1 MERAGKMF
9 VFRFYASVNSLKDR
23 KMFGLTGF
31 CLFSLWMI
39 YYKQGNGE
47 NMKRNRLM
55 TAILTTSLILS
66 GCAASEKNKDK
77 KPNEKV
83 SQSERSKSKS
93 KKEEKLKEVKK
104 ATEEESQEQETQ
116 ASQVQETP
124 VATGIS
130 SMFIDDELFAF
141 ADETVNTFYA
151 ERMSYI
157 CGTQFS
163 VGESSYRNDD
173 GYYVAVSDPRIQTY
187 DDIEN
192 VYYQKFSRRYPI
204 CYDKPYNLSPLTK
217 LPFIVVDGQ
226 LYEAYSAICINGIG
240 CKYTVGEII
249 KKTDDEFWVRLNNYC
264 ELDNSTNQTD
274 IICSFVWEDG
284 GCKYG
289 DFNNPEFYKVG

>member
-1 MERAGKMF
+1 
-9 VFRFYASVNSLKDR
+9 
-23 KMFGLTGF
+23 
-31 CLFSLWMI
+31 
-39 YYKQGNGE
+39 
-47 NMKRNRLM
+47 MKRNRIIVAVIVTILM
-55 TAILTTSLILS
+55 VT
-66 GCAASEKNKDK
+66 GCAVSNNDTKKKTDEKFSVK
-77 KPNEKV
+77 K
-83 SQSERSKSKS
+83 QDKSKS
-93 KKEEKLKEVKK
+93 KKKETKKK
-104 ATEEESQEQETQ
+104 AEETKEAKEEASQEQDTQ
-116 ASQVQETP
+116 ASQVEETP

-130 SMFIDDELFAF
+130 SMFTDDELFAF

-163 VGESSYRNDD
+163 VGEGSYRNDD

-274 IICSFVWEDG
+274 ITCSFVWEDG
-284 GCKYG
+284 GWKYG

>member
-1 MERAGKMF
+1 
-9 VFRFYASVNSLKDR
+9 
-23 KMFGLTGF
+23 
-31 CLFSLWMI
+31 MI
-39 YYKQGNGE
+39 AV
-47 NMKRNRLM
+47 L
-55 TAILTTSLILS
+55 ITSLMLS

-77 KPNEKV
+77 KADEKV
-83 SQSERSKSKS
+83 SHKEQDKSES
-93 KKEEKLKEVKK
+93 KKKEVEKKAKEVKET
-104 ATEEESQEQETQ
+104 TEEASQEQEAQT
-116 ASQVQETP
+116 SQVQETP

-130 SMFIDDELFAF
+130 SMFTDELFAF

-157 CGTQFS
+157 CGTHFT
-163 VGESSYRNDD
+163 SSSNFENYIKNDD
-173 GYYVAVSDPRIQTY
+173 GIYYEVDDSQVQSY
-187 DDIEN
+187 NDIEN

-217 LPFIVVDGQ
+217 LPFIIVDGH

-274 IICSFVWEDG
+274 ITCSFVWEDG
-284 GCKYG
+284 GWKYG

>member
-1 MERAGKMF
+1 
-9 VFRFYASVNSLKDR
+9 
-23 KMFGLTGF
+23 
-31 CLFSLWMI
+31 
-39 YYKQGNGE
+39 
-47 NMKRNRLM
+47 MKRNRLM
-55 TAILTTSLILS
+55 TAVLITSLMLS
-66 GCAASEKNKDK
+66 GCVASKNDNDK
-77 KPNEKV
+77 KVDEKV
-83 SQSERSKSKS
+83 SHKERDKSKS
-93 KKEEKLKEVKK
+93 KKKEAEKKTKEAKETKEETPQK
-104 ATEEESQEQETQ
+104 QETQ
-116 ASQVQETP
+116 ASQVEETS

-130 SMFIDDELFAF
+130 SMFTDDELFAF
-141 ADETVNTFYA
+141 ADETVNTFYG

-163 VGESSYRNDD
+163 RGVGLYRNDD
-173 GYYVAVSDPRIQTY
+173 GLYTVVSDQRIQTY

-274 IICSFVWEDG
+274 ITCSFVWEDG
-284 GCKYG
+284 GWKYG

>member
-1 MERAGKMF
+1 
-9 VFRFYASVNSLKDR
+9 
-23 KMFGLTGF
+23 
-31 CLFSLWMI
+31 
-39 YYKQGNGE
+39 
-47 NMKRNRLM
+47 MKRSRIIVAVLATTLM
-55 TAILTTSLILS
+55 LS
-66 GCAASEKNKDK
+66 GCAVSNKDTK
-77 KPNEKV
+77 EKTDEKV
-83 SQSERSKSKS
+83 SLKKQDKFKS
-93 KKEEKLKEVKK
+93 KKKDAKKKVKEAKEE
-104 ATEEESQEQETQ
+104 TSQEQETQ
-116 ASQVQETP
+116 ASQVEETP

-130 SMFIDDELFAF
+130 SMFTDEELFAF

-163 VGESSYRNDD
+163 TGEGSYRNDD
-173 GYYVAVSDPRIQTY
+173 GLYAVVSDPRIQTY

-264 ELDNSTNQTD
+264 GLDNSTNQTD
-274 IICSFVWEDG
+274 ITCSFVWENG
-284 GCKYG
+284 GWKYG
-289 DFNNPEFYKVG
+289 DFNNPQFYKVG

>member
-1 MERAGKMF
+1 
-9 VFRFYASVNSLKDR
+9 
-23 KMFGLTGF
+23 
-31 CLFSLWMI
+31 
-39 YYKQGNGE
+39 
-47 NMKRNRLM
+47 M
-55 TAILTTSLILS
+55 TAVLITSLMLS
-66 GCAASEKNKDK
+66 GCASSEKNKDK
-77 KPNEKV
+77 KAGEKV
-83 SQSERSKSKS
+83 SHKKQDKSKS
-93 KKEEKLKEVKK
+93 KKKESKKK
-104 ATEEESQEQETQ
+104 AKETNEAKEETSQEQETQ
-116 ASQVQETP
+116 ASQVEETP

-130 SMFIDDELFAF
+130 SMFTDEELWDFASENIN
-141 ADETVNTFYA
+141 ALYQ

-163 VGESSYRNDD
+163 VGEGSYRNDD

-204 CYDKPYNLSPLTK
+204 CYDRPYNLSPLTR
-217 LPFIVVDGQ
+217 LPFIEVNGK

-240 CKYTVGEII
+240 CEYTVGEII

-264 ELDNSTNQTD
+264 GLDDSTNQTD

-284 GCKYG
+284 GWKYG

>member
-1 MERAGKMF
+1 
-9 VFRFYASVNSLKDR
+9 
-23 KMFGLTGF
+23 
-31 CLFSLWMI
+31 
-39 YYKQGNGE
+39 
-47 NMKRNRLM
+47 MKRNRLI
-55 TAILTTSLILS
+55 AAVLTISLILS
-66 GCAASEKNKDK
+66 GCAASEKDKDK
-77 KPNEKV
+77 KIDEKA
-83 SQSERSKSKS
+83 SHKERDESETK
-93 KKEEKLKEVKK
+93 KKEAEKKAKEVKET
-104 ATEEESQEQETQ
+104 TEEASQEQETQ
-116 ASQVQETP
+116 ASQGEGTP
-124 VATGIS
+124 VVTGIS
-130 SMFIDDELFAF
+130 SMFTDDELFAF

-163 VGESSYRNDD
+163 VGEGSYRNDD

-192 VYYQKFSRRYPI
+192 VYYQKFSRKYPI

-274 IICSFVWEDG
+274 ITCSFVWEDG
-284 GCKYG
+284 GWKYG